1 MYSTTAGLMITMKMQ
16 DMSTGWTYT
25 TEFTGVFGGILV
37 VNLVV
42 LVVMKSVIATIA
54 WKKREK
60 RLKTFLIIEIVFN
73 FL

>member
-37 VNLVV
+37 VNLVM

-54 WKKREK
+54 
-60 RLKTFLIIEIVFN
+60 
-73 FL
+73 